1 MSMRAVELQLT
12 PSDLDAIPRGRR
24 VTNNKGMATPTLA
37 NPDTEEDTLLAKAAF
52 LINLILGRKPLP
64 VF

>member
-37 NPDTEEDTLLAKAAF
+37 NSDTEEDTLLAEAAF
-52 LINLILGRKPLP
+52 CINFILGRKPLP
-64 VF
+64 VL